1 MDLKPVSVSE
11 FKNLATR
18 NLKLTENQCLDFFEN
33 DITMA
38 KKYAIG
44 PHFWLIPDQ
53 SEMKVGACSPNIFQ
67 MTPFSHSEWL
77 NQDFTFWLQN
87 MHPEDREFAV
97 ASFALSMEVTQNTPK
112 EKVEMIQINIY
123 IRMLDCNNCYR
134 WVLIQ
139 FPRKMYDEEGKVL
152 STFILITDLSH
163 LQKSFSKMLTMM
175 DSSNNENIIFAS
187 QVDNKNLISLNLSII
202 SKRELEILQLMVRGL
217 NSPQI
222 AENLCISY
230 HTVENHKRNL
240 RKKTGTKTTAE
251 LIDFV
256 WRNNLI

>member
-1 MDLKPVSVSE
+1 MDLKPVTVFE

-18 NLKLTENQCLDFFEN
+18 NLKLTENQCLEFFEN
-33 DITMA
+33 DINIA

-53 SEMKVGACSPNIFQ
+53 SEMKVGACSPNMNQ
-67 MTPFSHSEWL
+67 MTPYGHSEWL
-77 NQDFTFWLQN
+77 NQDFSFWIQN

-97 ASFALSMEVTQNTPK
+97 ASCALSIEVTQNTSI

-123 IRMLDCNNCYR
+123 VRMFDCLNNYR

-139 FPRKMYDEEGKVL
+139 FPRRMYDEVGNVL

-163 LQKSFSKMLTMM
+163 LSKSFSRMLTIM
-175 DSSNNENIIFAS
+175 DSSNNENILFAT
-187 QVDNKNLISLNLSII
+187 QIDNTNLIPLNLPQI
-202 SKRELEILQLMVRGL
+202 SKRELEILQLMGRGL

-222 AENLCISY
+222 AGKLFLSY

-240 RKKTGTKTTAE
+240 RHKTKTKTSAE
-251 LIDFV
+251 LIDYV

>member
-1 MDLKPVSVSE
+1 MDLKPVTVSE
-11 FKNLATR
+11 FKKLATR
-18 NLKLTENQCLDFFEN
+18 NIKLTENQCLDFFKN
-33 DITMA
+33 DISLA
-38 KKYAIG
+38 NKYAIG

-53 SEMKVGACSPNIFQ
+53 SEMKVGACSPNISQ
-67 MTPFSHSEWL
+67 MTPFGHSEWL

-97 ASFALSMEVTQNTPK
+97 ASFALSIEVNQNTSR
-112 EKVEMIQINIY
+112 EKSEMIQINIY
-123 IRMLDCNNCYR
+123 IRMLDCFNIYR

-139 FPRKMYDEEGKVL
+139 FPQRMFDEEGEIL

-163 LQKSFSKMLTMM
+163 LSKSFSRMLTMM
-175 DSSNNENIIFAS
+175 DFSNNENIFFAT
-187 QVDNKNLISLNLSII
+187 QVDNKNLVSLNLPQI
-202 SKRELEILQLMVRGL
+202 SKRELEILQLMARGQ

-222 AENLCISY
+222 AETLFLSY

-240 RKKTGTKTTAE
+240 RNKTGVKTSAE
-251 LIDFV
+251 LIDYV

>member
-1 MDLKPVSVSE
+1 MDLKPVTVSE

-18 NLKLTENQCLDFFEN
+18 SLKLTENQCLDFFKN
-33 DITMA
+33 DIEIA
-38 KKYAIG
+38 KKYTIG

-53 SEMKVGACSPNIFQ
+53 SEMKVGACSPNISH
-67 MTPFSHSEWL
+67 MTPFGHSEWL

-87 MHPEDREFAV
+87 MHPDDREFAV
-97 ASFALSMEVTQNTPK
+97 ASFALSMEVTQNAAR
-112 EKVEMIQINIY
+112 EKAEMIQINIY
-123 IRMLDCNNCYR
+123 IRMFDCMNKYR

-139 FPRKMYDEEGKVL
+139 FPRKMYDEKGKIL

-163 LQKSFSKMLTMM
+163 LSKSFSRMLTMM
-175 DSSNNENIIFAS
+175 DSSNNENIIFAT
-187 QVDNKNLISLNLSII
+187 QVDNKNLIKLNLPQI
-202 SKRELEILQLMVRGL
+202 SKRELEILQLMARGQ

-222 AENLCISY
+222 AESLFLSY

-240 RKKTGTKTTAE
+240 RKKTSTRTSAE
-251 LIDFV
+251 LIDYV

>member
-1 MDLKPVSVSE
+1 
-11 FKNLATR
+11 
-18 NLKLTENQCLDFFEN
+18 
-33 DITMA
+33 
-38 KKYAIG
+38 
-44 PHFWLIPDQ
+44 
-53 SEMKVGACSPNIFQ
+53 MKVGACSPNLIQ
-67 MTPFSHSEWL
+67 MTPFGHSEWL

-123 IRMLDCNNCYR
+123 IRMLDCNNNYR

-139 FPRKMYDEEGKVL
+139 FPKRIYDEEGKVL

-163 LQKSFSKMLTMM
+163 LTNSFSRMLTMM
-175 DSSNNENIIFAS
+175 DSSNNENIIFAT
-187 QVDNKNLISLNLSII
+187 QVDNKNLISLNLPQI
-202 SKRELEILQLMVRGL
+202 SKRELEILQLMARGQ

-222 AENLCISY
+222 AESLFLSY

-240 RKKTGTKTTAE
+240 RRKTNTKTSAE

>member
-1 MDLKPVSVSE
+1 MDLKPVTVSE
-11 FKNLATR
+11 FKSLATR
-18 NLKLTENQCLDFFEN
+18 SLKLTENQCLDFFKN
-33 DITMA
+33 DIEIA

-53 SEMKVGACSPNIFQ
+53 SEMKVGACSPNIAQ
-67 MTPFSHSEWL
+67 MTPFGHSEWL
-77 NQDFTFWLQN
+77 NQDFSFWIQN
-87 MHPEDREFAV
+87 MHPDDREFAV
-97 ASFALSMEVTQNTPK
+97 ASCALSMEVTQNAAR

-123 IRMLDCNNCYR
+123 VRMFDCLNNYR

-139 FPRKMYDEEGKVL
+139 FPRRMYDENGKIL

-163 LQKSFSKMLTMM
+163 LSKSFSRMLTMM
-175 DSSNNENIIFAS
+175 DSSSNENIIFAT
-187 QVDNKNLISLNLSII
+187 QVDNKNLIALNLPQI
-202 SKRELEILQLMVRGL
+202 SKRELEIIQLMARGQ

-222 AENLCISY
+222 AECLFLSY

-240 RKKTGTKTTAE
+240 RKKTGTKTSAE
-251 LIDFV
+251 LIDYV